1 MINSKNIFFLAVLF
15 SIFAILSAFFMQY
28 VLGHAPCKLCTYQ
41 RIPYYII
48 ILVGLITL
56 FFPKIIKL
64 TIFLLIFLLL
74 AEFLVSNYH
83 TLSTYEV
90 ISYSGCQSA
99 EIPNDINQLKEAL
112 MSDTL
117 IVNCSNANLKYFG
130 IPLSI
135 YNSFF
140 SLMFLIVIAFN
151 AYKEKNQ
158 KAETSR

>member
-15 SIFAILSAFFMQY
+15 SIIAILSAFFMQY

-64 TIFLLIFLLL
+64 SSFLLIFLLL

-140 SLMFLIVIAFN
+140 SLMFLIVIVFN
-151 AYKEKNQ
+151 AYKEKNH
-158 KAETSR
+158 KA

>member
-15 SIFAILSAFFMQY
+15 SIFAILSAFFIQY
-28 VLGHAPCKLCTYQ
+28 ALGHAPCKLCTYQ

-48 ILVGLITL
+48 ILIGLITL

-64 TIFLLIFLLL
+64 TSFLLIFLLL

-140 SLMFLIVIAFN
+140 SLMFLIVIVFN

-158 KAETSR
+158 KA

>member
-56 FFPKIIKL
+56 FFPKIIKI
-64 TIFLLIFLLL
+64 TSFLLIFLLL

-140 SLMFLIVIAFN
+140 SLMFLIVIVFN
-151 AYKEKNQ
+151 AYNEKNQ

>member
-1 MINSKNIFFLAVLF
+1 MINSKNIFYLAVLF

-48 ILVGLITL
+48 ILIGLITFL
-56 FFPKIIKL
+56 FPKIIKI
-64 TIFLLIFLLL
+64 TSFLLILLLL
-74 AEFLVSNYH
+74 AEFLASNYH
-83 TLSTYEV
+83 TLSTFEV

-99 EIPNDINQLKEAL
+99 EIPSDINQLKEAL

-140 SLMFLIVIAFN
+140 SLMFLIIIAFN
-151 AYKEKNQ
+151 AHKEKS
-158 KAETSR
+158 KKT

>member
-1 MINSKNIFFLAVLF
+1 MIKSKNIFYLAVLF
-15 SIFAILSAFFMQY
+15 SIFAISSAFFMQY
-28 VLGHAPCKLCTYQ
+28 VLGHDPCKLCTYQ

-48 ILVGLITL
+48 ILIGLITFL
-56 FFPKIIKL
+56 FPKIIKI
-64 TIFLLIFLLL
+64 TSFLLIFLLL

-83 TLSTYEV
+83 TLSTFEV

-99 EIPNDINQLKEAL
+99 EIPSDINVLKEAL

-117 IVNCSNANLKYFG
+117 IVNCTNANLKYFG

-158 KAETSR
+158 KT

>member
-1 MINSKNIFFLAVLF
+1 MINSKNIFILAVLF

-28 VLGHAPCKLCTYQ
+28 VMGHAPCKLCTYQ

-48 ILVGLITL
+48 ILIGLITF

-64 TIFLLIFLLL
+64 TSFLLIFLLL

-140 SLMFLIVIAFN
+140 SLMFLIVIVFN

-158 KAETSR
+158 KA

>member
-48 ILVGLITL
+48 ILIGLITF

-64 TIFLLIFLLL
+64 TSFLIIFLLL

-140 SLMFLIVIAFN
+140 SLMFLIVIVFN
-151 AYKEKNQ
+151 AHQEKNQ
-158 KAETSR
+158 KA

>member
-28 VLGHAPCKLCTYQ
+28 VLGHTPCKLCTYQ

-48 ILVGLITL
+48 ILVGLITF

-64 TIFLLIFLLL
+64 TSFLLIFLLL
-74 AEFLVSNYH
+74 AEFLISNYH

-99 EIPNDINQLKEAL
+99 EIPNDIIQLKEAL

-140 SLMFLIVIAFN
+140 SLMFLIVIVFK
-151 AYKEKNQ
+151 AYEEKNQ
-158 KAETSR
+158 KA

>member
-28 VLGHAPCKLCTYQ
+28 VLGHTPCKLCTYQ

-140 SLMFLIVIAFN
+140 SLMFLIVIVFN

-158 KAETSR
+158 KA

>member
-1 MINSKNIFFLAVLF
+1 MINSKNIFYLAVLF
-15 SIFAILSAFFMQY
+15 SIFAISSAFFMQY
-28 VLGHAPCKLCTYQ
+28 VLGHDPCKLCTYQ

-48 ILVGLITL
+48 ILIGLITFL
-56 FFPKIIKL
+56 FPKIIKI
-64 TIFLLIFLLL
+64 TSFLLIFLLL

-99 EIPNDINQLKEAL
+99 EIPSDINVLKEAL

-140 SLMFLIVIAFN
+140 SLMFLIVIVFN

-158 KAETSR
+158 KA

>member
-1 MINSKNIFFLAVLF
+1 LF
-15 SIFAILSAFFMQY
+15 STFAILSAFFMQY
-28 VLGHAPCKLCTYQ
+28 VMGHAPCKLCTYQ

-48 ILVGLITL
+48 ILIGLITF

-64 TIFLLIFLLL
+64 TSFLLIFLLL

-140 SLMFLIVIAFN
+140 SLMFLIVIVFN

>member
-15 SIFAILSAFFMQY
+15 STFAILSAFFMQY
-28 VLGHAPCKLCTYQ
+28 VMGHAPCKLCTYQ

-48 ILVGLITL
+48 ILFGLITL

-64 TIFLLIFLLL
+64 TSFLIIFLLL
-74 AEFLVSNYH
+74 AEFFAANYH
-83 TLSTYEV
+83 TLSTYEI

-99 EIPNDINQLKEAL
+99 EIPSDINQLKEAL

-140 SLMFLIVIAFN
+140 SLMFLIVIVFN

-158 KAETSR
+158 KT

>member
-1 MINSKNIFFLAVLF
+1 MINSKNIFYLAVLF

-28 VLGHAPCKLCTYQ
+28 VLGHDPCKLCTYQ

-48 ILVGLITL
+48 ILIGLITFL
-56 FFPKIIKL
+56 FSKIIKI
-64 TIFLLIFLLL
+64 TSFLLILLLL

-99 EIPNDINQLKEAL
+99 EIPSDINVLKEAL

-140 SLMFLIVIAFN
+140 SLMFLIVIVFN

-158 KAETSR
+158 KA

>member
-48 ILVGLITL
+48 ILIGLITL

-64 TIFLLIFLLL
+64 TSFLLIFLLL

-99 EIPNDINQLKEAL
+99 EIPSDINVLKEAL

-140 SLMFLIVIAFN
+140 SLMFLIVIVFN

-158 KAETSR
+158 KA

>member
-64 TIFLLIFLLL
+64 TSFLLIFLLL

-99 EIPNDINQLKEAL
+99 EIPSDINQLKEAL

-140 SLMFLIVIAFN
+140 SLMFLIVIVFN

-158 KAETSR
+158 KA

>member
-1 MINSKNIFFLAVLF
+1 MINSKNIFLLAVLF

-140 SLMFLIVIAFN
+140 SLMFLIVIVFN

-158 KAETSR
+158 KA

>member
-64 TIFLLIFLLL
+64 TSFLLIFLLL

-83 TLSTYEV
+83 TLSTYEI

-99 EIPNDINQLKEAL
+99 EIPNDINQLKKAL
-112 MSDTL
+112 MSDSL

-140 SLMFLIVIAFN
+140 SLMFLIVIVFN

-158 KAETSR
+158 KA

>member
-15 SIFAILSAFFMQY
+15 STFAILSAFFMQY

-48 ILVGLITL
+48 ILFGLITL

-64 TIFLLIFLLL
+64 TSFLLIFLLL

-140 SLMFLIVIAFN
+140 SLMFLIVIVFN

-158 KAETSR
+158 KA

>member
-1 MINSKNIFFLAVLF
+1 MINSKNIFYLAVLF
-15 SIFAILSAFFMQY
+15 SIFAISSAFFMQY
-28 VLGHAPCKLCTYQ
+28 VLGHDPCKLCTYQ

-48 ILVGLITL
+48 ILIGLITFL
-56 FFPKIIKL
+56 FPKIIKI
-64 TIFLLIFLLL
+64 TSFLLIFLLL

-99 EIPNDINQLKEAL
+99 EIPGDINQLKDAL

-140 SLMFLIVIAFN
+140 SLMFLIVIVFHAC
-151 AYKEKNQ
+151 KEKN
-158 KAETSR
+158 KKT

>member
-1 MINSKNIFFLAVLF
+1 MINSKNIFYLAVLF

-28 VLGHAPCKLCTYQ
+28 VLGHDPCKLCTYQ

-48 ILVGLITL
+48 ILIGLITFL
-56 FFPKIIKL
+56 FPKIIKI
-64 TIFLLIFLLL
+64 TSFLLIFLLL

-83 TLSTYEV
+83 TLSTFEV

-99 EIPNDINQLKEAL
+99 EIPSDINVLKEAL

-140 SLMFLIVIAFN
+140 SLMFLIVIVIN

-158 KAETSR
+158 KT

>member
-1 MINSKNIFFLAVLF
+1 MINSKNIFYLAVLF
-15 SIFAILSAFFMQY
+15 SIFAISSAFFMQY
-28 VLGHAPCKLCTYQ
+28 VLGHDPCKLCTYQ

-48 ILVGLITL
+48 ILIGLITFL
-56 FFPKIIKL
+56 FPKIIKI
-64 TIFLLIFLLL
+64 TSFLLIFLLL
-74 AEFLVSNYH
+74 AEFLASSYH
-83 TLSTYEV
+83 TLSTFEL

-99 EIPNDINQLKEAL
+99 EIPSDLNVLKDAL

-117 IVNCSNANLKYFG
+117 VVNCSNANLKYFG

-140 SLMFLIVIAFN
+140 SLMFLIVIVFN

-158 KAETSR
+158 KA

>member
-1 MINSKNIFFLAVLF
+1 MINSKHIFFLAVLF
-15 SIFAILSAFFMQY
+15 STFAILSAFFMQY
-28 VLGHAPCKLCTYQ
+28 VLGHDPCKLCTYQ

-48 ILVGLITL
+48 ILIGLITF

-64 TIFLLIFLLL
+64 TSFLLIFLLL

-83 TLSTYEV
+83 TLSTYEI

-99 EIPNDINQLKEAL
+99 EIPSDINQLKEAL

-140 SLMFLIVIAFN
+140 SLMFLIVIVFN

>member
-15 SIFAILSAFFMQY
+15 STFAILSAFFMQY
-28 VLGHAPCKLCTYQ
+28 VMGHAPCKLCTYQ

-64 TIFLLIFLLL
+64 TSFLLIFLLL

-140 SLMFLIVIAFN
+140 SLMFLIVIVFN

-158 KAETSR
+158 KA

>member
-28 VLGHAPCKLCTYQ
+28 VLGHTPCKLCTYQ

-48 ILVGLITL
+48 ILIGLITF

-64 TIFLLIFLLL
+64 TSFLLIFLLL

-99 EIPNDINQLKEAL
+99 EIPSDINLLKEAL

-140 SLMFLIVIAFN
+140 SLMFLIVIVFN

-158 KAETSR
+158 KA

>member
-1 MINSKNIFFLAVLF
+1 MINSKSIFYLAVLF

-28 VLGHAPCKLCTYQ
+28 VLGHDPCKLCTYQ

-64 TIFLLIFLLL
+64 TSFLLILLQL

-83 TLSTYEV
+83 TLSTFEV

-99 EIPNDINQLKEAL
+99 EIPSDINVLKEAL

-117 IVNCSNANLKYFG
+117 IVNCSNANLEYFG

-140 SLMFLIVIAFN
+140 SLMFLIVIVFN

-158 KAETSR
+158 KA

>member
-1 MINSKNIFFLAVLF
+1 MLNSKNIFFLTVLF

-28 VLGHAPCKLCTYQ
+28 ALGHTPCKLCTYQ
-41 RIPYYII
+41 RIPYYVI
-48 ILVGLITL
+48 ILIGLATL
-56 FFPKIIKL
+56 FFPRIIK
-64 TIFLLIFLLL
+64 IAFLLLIISLL
-74 AEFLVSNYH
+74 AEFLISNYH
-83 TLSTYEV
+83 TLSTYEI

-130 IPLSI
+130 IPLSL

-140 SLMFLIVIAFN
+140 SLMFLIVIAFY
-151 AYKEKNQ
+151 AHKEKN
-158 KAETSR
+158 KKT

>member
-1 MINSKNIFFLAVLF
+1 MVMINSKNIFFLAVLF

-140 SLMFLIVIAFN
+140 SLMFLIVIVFN

-158 KAETSR
+158 KA

>member
-1 MINSKNIFFLAVLF
+1 MINSKNIFFLIVLF

-41 RIPYYII
+41 RIPYYVI
-48 ILVGLITL
+48 ILIGLVTFL
-56 FFPKIIKL
+56 FPKIIKL
-64 TIFLLIFLLL
+64 SFLMLILSLIT
-74 AEFLVSNYH
+74 EFLISNYH
-83 TLSTYEV
+83 TLVTYEI

-151 AYKEKNQ
+151 AHKEKS
-158 KAETSR
+158 KKT

>member
-48 ILVGLITL
+48 IYIGLITL
-56 FFPKIIKL
+56 FFPKIIKI
-64 TIFLLIFLLL
+64 TSFLLILLLL

-83 TLSTYEV
+83 TLSTYEI

-99 EIPNDINQLKEAL
+99 EIPSDINQLKEAL

-140 SLMFLIVIAFN
+140 SLMFLIVIVFN
-151 AYKEKNQ
+151 VYKEKNQ
-158 KAETSR
+158 KA

>member
-1 MINSKNIFFLAVLF
+1 MINSKNIFYLAVLF

-28 VLGHAPCKLCTYQ
+28 ELGHDPCKLCTYQ

-48 ILVGLITL
+48 ILIGLITFL
-56 FFPKIIKL
+56 FPKIIKI
-64 TIFLLIFLLL
+64 TSFLLIFLLL

-83 TLSTYEV
+83 TLSTFEV

-99 EIPNDINQLKEAL
+99 EIPSDINVLKEAL

-140 SLMFLIVIAFN
+140 SLMFLIVIVFN

-158 KAETSR
+158 KA

>member
-1 MINSKNIFFLAVLF
+1 MINSKNIFFLVVLF
-15 SIFAILSAFFMQY
+15 SIFAILSALFMQY
-28 VLGHAPCKLCTYQ
+28 VLGHAPCKLCIYQ
-41 RIPYYII
+41 RIPYYLI
-48 ILVGLITL
+48 ILLGLITF

-64 TIFLLIFLLL
+64 TSFLIIFLLL
-74 AEFLVSNYH
+74 AEFFAANYH
-83 TLSTYEV
+83 TLSTYEI

-99 EIPNDINQLKEAL
+99 EIPSDINQLKEAL

-158 KAETSR
+158 KT

>member
-1 MINSKNIFFLAVLF
+1 MINSKNIFYLAVLF

-28 VLGHAPCKLCTYQ
+28 VLGHDPCKLCTYQ

-48 ILVGLITL
+48 ILIGLITFL
-56 FFPKIIKL
+56 FPKIIKI
-64 TIFLLIFLLL
+64 TSFLLIFLLL

-83 TLSTYEV
+83 TLSTFEV

-99 EIPNDINQLKEAL
+99 EIPSDINVLKEAL
-112 MSDTL
+112 MSDNL
-117 IVNCSNANLKYFG
+117 IVNCTNANLKYFG

-140 SLMFLIVIAFN
+140 SLMFLIVITFN

-158 KAETSR
+158 KT

>member
-15 SIFAILSAFFMQY
+15 STFAILSAFFMQY

-41 RIPYYII
+41 RVPYYII
-48 ILVGLITL
+48 ILIGLITL
-56 FFPKIIKL
+56 FFPKIIKI
-64 TIFLLIFLLL
+64 TSFLLIFLLL

-83 TLSTYEV
+83 TLSTFEV

-99 EIPNDINQLKEAL
+99 EIPSDINQLKEAL

-140 SLMFLIVIAFN
+140 SLMFLIVIVFYAC
-151 AYKEKNQ
+151 KEKN
-158 KAETSR
+158 KKT